1 MNMKRVKRLLNR
13 IVILPL
19 IFGYCFAADPI
30 QSLSEIEA
38 QMLALL
44 TQHADQS
51 MHYKLLNSRL
61 REKNTLWEPFQE
73 ALENVGEAEYIR
85 LSELIVEKSISE
97 LQESVNSG
105 DLSYEELVTFYIYR
119 IRKMESDDG
128 RFINGVISLNPD
140 AIGRA
145 RQLDEIQLKSEGRN
159 KNSIFGIPVL
169 LKDNIGF
176 AGIPTTAGA
185 AALIENHT
193 TNAFITDRLV
203 EQGAIVLGKAN
214 LSEWAYF
221 FCRDCPSGYS
231 AVGGQTLN
239 PYGRLDFGTGG
250 SSSGSGASIAANYA
264 AVAVGSETSGSI
276 LSPSSANSLVGLK
289 PTTGSLSRSGVVPIS
304 STLDTV
310 GPMGRSVADVVTLF
324 NAMVGFDRE
333 DPAMPRLSEDLR
345 LIIRQAPT
353 DNGTLGILTTYA
365 DNMQYQ
371 NALRLLSENGFNLQ
385 EVDFQNERHPRFSEF
400 LGAEM
405 KRDLVSYLQKNA
417 SASVEIDSVSTLQEF
432 NLVDLEMRAPYG
444 QALVDLM
451 VDLNLSEE
459 ELEDLGAELR
469 AWGQTSLD
477 RLFAE
482 SGIDILLGVNNHQAS
497 IAALANYPALT
508 LPMGYEEGGRP
519 VGLTL
524 IAPSFQEQLLVD
536 VGLNIEKILAARK
549 APANYP

>member
-1 MNMKRVKRLLNR
+1 M
-13 IVILPL
+13 
-19 IFGYCFAADPI
+19 
-30 QSLSEIEA
+30 
-38 QMLALL
+38 
-44 TQHADQS
+44 
-51 MHYKLLNSRL
+51 
-61 REKNTLWEPFQE
+61 
-73 ALENVGEAEYIR
+73 
-85 LSELIVEKSISE
+85 
-97 LQESVNSG
+97 
-105 DLSYEELVTFYIYR
+105 
-119 IRKMESDDG
+119 
-128 RFINGVISLNPD
+128 
-140 AIGRA
+140 
-145 RQLDEIQLKSEGRN
+145 
-159 KNSIFGIPVL
+159 
-169 LKDNIGF
+169 
-176 AGIPTTAGA
+176 
-185 AALIENHT
+185 
-193 TNAFITDRLV
+193 
-203 EQGAIVLGKAN
+203 
-214 LSEWAYF
+214 
-221 FCRDCPSGYS
+221 
-231 AVGGQTLN
+231 
-239 PYGRLDFGTGG
+239 
-250 SSSGSGASIAANYA
+250 
-264 AVAVGSETSGSI
+264 
-276 LSPSSANSLVGLK
+276 
-289 PTTGSLSRSGVVPIS
+289 PIS

-324 NAMVGFDRE
+324 NAMVGFDGE

-353 DNGTLGILTTYA
+353 DNGTFGILTTYA